1 MMRWIYLA
9 LIVLFGTVV
18 LIFLLQ
24 NLDAVTISFLGFG
37 VRAPL
42 AVVAGAA
49 YAIGGLTGGALF
61 ALLRRSYEGSQQ
73 RSAPGNAPRQSA

>member
-1 MMRWIYLA
+1 MTRWIYLA
-9 LIVLFGTVV
+9 LIVLFGAVV

-42 AVVAGAA
+42 AVVAAA
-49 YAIGGLTGGALF
+49 VYAIGGLTGGALF
-61 ALLRRSYEGSQQ
+61 ALFRRSYEGSQL
-73 RSAPGNAPRQSA
+73 RPPAGNAPPSAA